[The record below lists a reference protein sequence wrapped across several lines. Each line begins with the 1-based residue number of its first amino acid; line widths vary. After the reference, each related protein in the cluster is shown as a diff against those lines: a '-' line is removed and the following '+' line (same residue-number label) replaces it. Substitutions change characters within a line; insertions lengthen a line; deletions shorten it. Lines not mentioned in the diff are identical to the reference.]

1 MRCWSDPAKE
11 SAGQL
16 EARAQARKDNC
27 LSPATDREQQSHNEN
42 KMKVRRISPVV
53 LGCAAITGASIAV
66 AGNFTPAA
74 HSDFYSAG
82 RHQFYVWCGGA
93 GDHMAIQSGRDAEDA
108 QMRLYDQSKAT
119 GHAGCW
125 PVWQGR
131 VAG

>member
-1 MRCWSDPAKE
+1 MRCLSDPAKE
-11 SAGQL
+11 YAGRLQASVRARRGYSL
-16 EARAQARKDNC
+16 SLANDRAQ
-27 LSPATDREQQSHNEN
+27 PSHKE
-42 KMKVRRISPVV
+42 KAMKIRRIWPAV
-53 LGCAAITGASIAV
+53 LGCAALTGASIAA
-66 AGNFTPAA
+66 AGNFTTAA

>member
-11 SAGQL
+11 CAGRL
-16 EARAQARKDNC
+16 KGRAQAKRGHR
-27 LSPATDREQQSHNEN
+27 LSPAIDRGQPSHKEN
-42 KMKVRRISPVV
+42 IMKIRRIWPAV
-53 LGCAAITGASIAV
+53 LACAAMAGASIAA
-66 AGNFTPAA
+66 AGNFTTAA

-93 GDHMAIQSGRDAEDA
+93 GDHMAIESGKDAEDA
-108 QMRLYDQSKAT
+108 QLRLYQQSKAA
-119 GHAGCW
+119 GHTSCW